1 MPSESAAVLLREMA
15 QQKKRDGTEGG
26 LQAHRRRYL
35 GEGLE
40 GGRIQGRS
48 MTIRPAGVRRKLLY
62 MKLITDSTIPTT
74 IRRRHP

>member
-40 GGRIQGRS
+40 GAAAF
-48 MTIRPAGVRRKLLY
+48 TAAA
-62 MKLITDSTIPTT
+62 
-74 IRRRHP
+74 